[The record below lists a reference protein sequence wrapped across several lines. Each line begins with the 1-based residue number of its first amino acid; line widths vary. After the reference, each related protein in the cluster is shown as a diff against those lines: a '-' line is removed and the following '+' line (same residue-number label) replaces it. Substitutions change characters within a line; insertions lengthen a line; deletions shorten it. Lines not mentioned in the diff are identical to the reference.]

1 MELTSGV
8 INEILCTPD
17 PENLPANPVVQV
29 LGVKKLPASGGSN
42 QERYRLVLSDGVHYY
57 TSAMLGTQLN
67 DKVGDD
73 LIEVKS
79 VIRITRYTC
88 NVIQETRRIIII
100 LDLEIVAKASDMSG
114 KIGEPQQMSD
124 LVANHANLRSGV
136 KTETKPAPN
145 SNNQPLR
152 SNNPTTTAN
161 RPSPYASNHQ
171 SNAPTTPVQQKT
183 YGGGA
188 AASPGGKNIFP
199 IVSLTPYQNRWTIR
213 ARITSKSNI
222 RTWSNSRG
230 EGKLFSV
237 DLVDESGEIRATGFN
252 DIVDKYYDM
261 LEQGKVYY
269 FTKGS
274 LKTANK
280 KFTSLKNDY
289 EMSLN
294 SDTIIEPCMEE
305 CDLPTV
311 QYEFRP
317 IKDIEQVNKDSVI
330 DIIGVV
336 KLAGDVTQITT
347 KATNKQVSKRDIT
360 LVDQSKATI
369 RATLWGQDAE
379 KFDEYANRFP
389 VLAIKGAKVS
399 DFGGRSL
406 SIPSSSN
413 FIVNPDIPEAHTL
426 RGWYDNGGAD
436 EQTSSLSGQGMGDS
450 VGGTYKTIA
459 QIKEENLG
467 AGEKADFFNVRA
479 SLVFMKKENC
489 LYQACPS
496 AECNKKV
503 NEENGQY
510 RCEKCDRTYPD
521 FKYRLMLQSNIAD
534 HTGNQWITSFQ
545 DSAEV
550 ILGCKSDKLGRLR
563 EESEN
568 EFDKLFS
575 DASFTPFIL
584 KVRAKHETYQDES
597 KLKCVTV
604 AATPVDY
611 KRECTRLIGEIKQL
625 ASK

>member
-1 MELTSGV
+1 MSLTNGV

-29 LGVKKLPASGGSN
+29 LGVKKLPAQSGG

-67 DKVGDD
+67 DRVGEDS
-73 LIEVKS
+73 IEVKS
-79 VIRITRYTC
+79 VIQITRYTC

-100 LDLEIVAKASDMSG
+100 LDLDIVNKASEMSG
-114 KIGEPQQMSD
+114 KIGEPVQMSD
-124 LVANHANLRSGV
+124 LVANHVNLKSAI
-136 KTETKPAPN
+136 KKEPQPPPSN
-145 SNNQPLR
+145 SNQPLR
-152 SNNPTTTAN
+152 SNNPTPVAN
-161 RPSPYASNHQ
+161 RPSPYASSNQ
-171 SNAPTTPVQQKT
+171 SNTSVQKP
-183 YGGGA
+183 YSGGA
-188 AASPGGKNIFP
+188 GANASAGGKNVFP

-252 DIVDKYYDM
+252 NVVDKYYDM

-280 KFTSLKNDY
+280 KYTSLKNDY

-294 SDTIIEPCMEE
+294 DDTLIEPCLEE
-305 CDLPTV
+305 CDLPSV
-311 QYEFRP
+311 QYNFMP
-317 IKDIEQVNKDSVI
+317 IKDIEQVNKDSII

-336 KLAGDVTQITT
+336 KLASEVSQITT

-360 LVDQSKATI
+360 IVDQSKAAI

-379 KFDEYANRFP
+379 NFSEYASRFP

-413 FIVNPDIPEAHTL
+413 FSINPDIPEAHTL

-436 EQTSSLSGQGMGDS
+436 EQTSSLSGQGSGDS
-450 VGGTYKTIA
+450 MGGTYKTIA

-479 SLVFMKKENC
+479 SIVFLKKENC
-489 LYQACPS
+489 LYQACPG

-550 ILGCKSDKLGRLR
+550 ILGTKSDQLGKLR
-563 EESEN
+563 EENEN
-568 EFDKLFS
+568 EFDKIFS

-604 AATPVDY
+604 AANPIDY
-611 KRECTRLIGEIKQL
+611 KRECNRLIGEIKQL
-625 ASK
+625 AAK